1 MPASS
6 DSSFFCFWVNSLF
19 PRETLCSSQTF
30 SKASPP
36 TLPAILPMD
45 LLVLLAEAVA
55 APDPRAHLLLECPS
69 PLCEITACMAELLS
83 PLVSCTCSQALT
95 PRLGPMHFLFQKWWA
110 NICFRSL
117 RRNETPCSSGW
128 GEMSF
133 PDSNFVLDLRKR
145 VGKYIEK
152 AVYVF
157 ECTAGERGILQIRAD
172 KIHGE
177 WCICCS
183 NLKDKCED
191 LCKTAVAENLPKYL
205 SLQDSCNVVL
215 VLFNCKYFSYV
226 PCEMARLRDLSSL
239 LIYLLLSYLSW
250 IKTQRKLSKI
260 SSALCSIFQW
270 YWLFLLVFRIDR
282 GPAHL
287 PWEGECGLQA

>member
-1 MPASS
+1 MFISDFLKGFSPHPSSHTTYGLASFAGWGSGSAWPTCSFAPGMP
-6 DSSFFCFWVNSLF
+6 
-19 PRETLCSSQTF
+19 Q
-30 SKASPP
+30 
-36 TLPAILPMD
+36 
-45 LLVLLAEAVA
+45 
-55 APDPRAHLLLECPS
+55 S
-69 PLCEITACMAELLS
+69 PLWNYSLHGWAPESTCLMHPFTS
-83 PLVSCTCSQALT
+83 PDT
-95 PRLGPMHFLFQKWWA
+95 RLGPMHFLFQKWWA

-157 ECTAGERGILQIRAD
+157 ECTAGERGVLQIRAD